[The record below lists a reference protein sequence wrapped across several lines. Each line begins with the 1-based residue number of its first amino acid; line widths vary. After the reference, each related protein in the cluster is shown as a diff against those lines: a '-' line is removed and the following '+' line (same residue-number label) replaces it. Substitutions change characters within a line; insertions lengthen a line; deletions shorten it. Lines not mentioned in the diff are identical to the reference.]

1 MYDQS
6 MQAANAQGAL
16 LPAATPPTPSQ
27 STMYTPAG
35 TTAMTVLPYG
45 ASPNIYPGQV
55 IYTSDQFNSTNS
67 TATPPQQYINLPFG
81 YTTYP
86 YNGKYCTKLNQIQ

>member
-16 LPAATPPTPSQ
+16 IPATAAPPTPSQ
-27 STMYTPAG
+27 NTMYTPTG
-35 TTAMTVLPYG
+35 PTTMAVVPYG
-45 ASPNIYPGQV
+45 ASSNMYPGQV
-55 IYTSDQFNSTNS
+55 IYTSDQFNSANS
-67 TATPPQQYINLPFG
+67 TATPPHQYINIPFG

-86 YNGKYCTKLNQIQ
+86 YNGKFTKFQ